1 MARRAGPRPVLSPA
15 GDAREDQPRVDRR
28 AVVRT
33 DTESLAGAG
42 PKAVQQ
48 HVGLGDQLQQLLRIG
63 FDVQIHDPLSA
74 VQQVEVLG
82 RHDQSAGAA
91 NPHHVGAE
99 IREHHR
105 RVRARPDAAE
115 FDDFYARKWPGG
127 GHQRNVTSDFGSE
140 RSHGFGLIRYV
151 QPMASRFDPRGLVDL
166 AEQTVRTYIKAAS
179 WSERQI
185 FGLIRSGM
193 KITDPPATTQT
204 VDPPPPQV
212 EAPEGLDAKMRGLL
226 GRAVEQSSTSSRQ
239 ELFHKILDQIVPD
252 EARIVSAL
260 SDGSASPLL
269 NVYARTR
276 AGLVGEVVLEN
287 MSLIGKTAN
296 LALPHLTPMYVSH
309 LLSLGLVESG
319 PEDTSMKDEYE
330 ILAADTAVLQAI
342 KDASRGPIPA
352 PVERYT
358 LRLSGLGL
366 ELWAATN
373 SSRDRE

>member
-1 MARRAGPRPVLSPA
+1 
-15 GDAREDQPRVDRR
+15 
-28 AVVRT
+28 
-33 DTESLAGAG
+33 
-42 PKAVQQ
+42 
-48 HVGLGDQLQQLLRIG
+48 
-63 FDVQIHDPLSA
+63 
-74 VQQVEVLG
+74 
-82 RHDQSAGAA
+82 
-91 NPHHVGAE
+91 
-99 IREHHR
+99 
-105 RVRARPDAAE
+105 
-115 FDDFYARKWPGG
+115 
-127 GHQRNVTSDFGSE
+127 
-140 RSHGFGLIRYV
+140 
-151 QPMASRFDPRGLVDL
+151 MASLFDPAGLVDF
-166 AEQTVRTYIKAAS
+166 AEQTVRAYIKAAS
-179 WSERQI
+179 WSERRI

-193 KITDPPATTQT
+193 HAPTTAAAAPPRA
-204 VDPPPPQV
+204 DA
-212 EAPEGLDAKMRGLL
+212 EIEKSSDDNIESLDAKMRGLL

-276 AGLVGEVVLEN
+276 TGLVGEVVLEN

-309 LLSLGLVESG
+309 LLALGLVESG

>member
-1 MARRAGPRPVLSPA
+1 M
-15 GDAREDQPRVDRR
+15 
-28 AVVRT
+28 T
-33 DTESLAGAG
+33 
-42 PKAVQQ
+42 
-48 HVGLGDQLQQLLRIG
+48 
-63 FDVQIHDPLSA
+63 
-74 VQQVEVLG
+74 
-82 RHDQSAGAA
+82 
-91 NPHHVGAE
+91 
-99 IREHHR
+99 
-105 RVRARPDAAE
+105 
-115 FDDFYARKWPGG
+115 
-127 GHQRNVTSDFGSE
+127 
-140 RSHGFGLIRYV
+140 
-151 QPMASRFDPRGLVDL
+151 SRFDPRGLVDL

-193 KITDPPATTQT
+193 KISDPPATAEIPAA
-204 VDPPPPQV
+204 PPAQV
-212 EAPEGLDAKMRGLL
+212 EIPESLDTKMRGLL
-226 GRAVEQSSTSSRQ
+226 DRAIEQSSRSSRQ
-239 ELFHKILDQIVPD
+239 ELFHKILDQMVPD

-366 ELWAATN
+366 ELWAATS

>member
-1 MARRAGPRPVLSPA
+1 
-15 GDAREDQPRVDRR
+15 
-28 AVVRT
+28 
-33 DTESLAGAG
+33 
-42 PKAVQQ
+42 
-48 HVGLGDQLQQLLRIG
+48 
-63 FDVQIHDPLSA
+63 
-74 VQQVEVLG
+74 
-82 RHDQSAGAA
+82 
-91 NPHHVGAE
+91 
-99 IREHHR
+99 
-105 RVRARPDAAE
+105 
-115 FDDFYARKWPGG
+115 
-127 GHQRNVTSDFGSE
+127 
-140 RSHGFGLIRYV
+140 
-151 QPMASRFDPRGLVDL
+151 MASRFDPRGLVDL

-193 KITDPPATTQT
+193 KIDPPETTEA
-204 VDPPPPQV
+204 VAPPPPQ
-212 EAPEGLDAKMRGLL
+212 EELPEGLDAKMRGLL

-342 KDASRGPIPA
+342 KDASRGPISA